1 MIITGIKG
9 KSLFRV
15 INPNTF
21 KNSKI
26 IVPDT
31 NQDRVFY
38 LMQNL
43 VANSSMEEKF
53 QNWLLKHRYDYAF
66 RIVEKQGKY
75 YAVAYAYDIKAM
87 YAIEVNL
94 KQKKFDNN
102 DTYGVCHDDN
112 NNKVV
117 INEQGNAEVI
127 QYIKNELALRIKV
140 KRNKSGHVPLTY

>member
-21 KNSKI
+21 KKAKVL
-26 IVPDT
+26 VPNT

-38 LMQNL
+38 LMQDL
-43 VANSSMEEKF
+43 VADSSMEEKF
-53 QNWLLKHRYDYAF
+53 QNWLSKHKHDCAF
-66 RIVEKQGKY
+66 RIVEKQRKY

-94 KQKKFDNN
+94 K
-102 DTYGVCHDDN
+102 
-112 NNKVV
+112 
-117 INEQGNAEVI
+117 
-127 QYIKNELALRIKV
+127 
-140 KRNKSGHVPLTY
+140 